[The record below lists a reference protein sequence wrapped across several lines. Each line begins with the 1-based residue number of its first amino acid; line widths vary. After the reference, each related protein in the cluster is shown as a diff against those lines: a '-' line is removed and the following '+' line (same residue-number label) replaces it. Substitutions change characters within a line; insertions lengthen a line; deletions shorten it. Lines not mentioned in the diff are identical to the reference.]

1 MIHTD
6 RAIVVEGKYDKIK
19 LSGIID
25 GVIICTDGFRIYKDK
40 EMQSLLRTLAKRQGL
55 AVLTDSDV
63 AGFRIRSFL
72 RNICGKQNIVDVYIP
87 DLHGKEKR
95 KAHPSKEG
103 KLGVEG
109 VPEEVLL
116 RALTEAGIGV
126 DTVEQPSDPITKM
139 DLFEL
144 GLSGREDSAQ
154 RRKQLSARLKLPE
167 HLTTN
172 ALVTVLGALMSREEL
187 YDLMDDSRQ
196 EEQPSQ
202 TGI

>member
-87 DLHGKEKR
+87 DLYGKEKR

-109 VPEEVLL
+109 VPEEILL
-116 RALTEAGIGV
+116 RALAEAGIGV

-154 RRKQLSARLKLPE
+154 RKQLSARLKLPE

-202 TGI
+202 AGI

>member
-1 MIHTD
+1 M
-6 RAIVVEGKYDKIK
+6 
-19 LSGIID
+19 
-25 GVIICTDGFRIYKDK
+25 
-40 EMQSLLRTLAKRQGL
+40 
-55 AVLTDSDV
+55 
-63 AGFRIRSFL
+63 
-72 RNICGKQNIVDVYIP
+72 
-87 DLHGKEKR
+87 
-95 KAHPSKEG
+95 
-103 KLGVEG
+103 
-109 VPEEVLL
+109 
-116 RALTEAGIGV
+116 
-126 DTVEQPSDPITKM
+126 EQPSDPITKM

-202 TGI
+202 AGI